1 VLKAMSLRLRLTLL
15 SVALVGITLGVIGV
29 ALYFYIERAS
39 YEQVD
44 GELSARTAEVPNTLT
59 RPMLQRLGIGT
70 LDLPD
75 PTGMDTPQIY
85 IQLLDTTGVVRAVSS
100 NIRSG
105 TFPVEADDMRQA
117 VQRQQTVASS
127 FTLDSGTRMRALYTP
142 VTQDRQVVGVIQA
155 IRSLANLDRNLDQ
168 TRLLLLATGVL
179 ALTLVGF
186 GAWWTT
192 GRTLRTVDSI
202 AATARRIE
210 LSQDLSQRIPHLP
223 DAPDDEMSRL
233 VYTFNNM
240 LARLDATFQ
249 AQKQFVADSSH
260 ELRSPLTVI
269 KGNLE
274 LWRKARSEEDRQI
287 AAAAIEQ
294 ETARM
299 TRLVENLLFLAQMEA
314 TPVRSAQPV
323 LREPVELDSLLLMVY
338 QQARAIGRGHQITL
352 AHEDVVTVQGDRDQ
366 LQQLLLNL
374 VDNAIKYTPTGG
386 TISLGL
392 YGAGDWARLE
402 VSDTGIGIPTD
413 DLPHIFDRFYRSD
426 KARSRTM
433 GGAGLGL
440 AIVREVAE
448 AHGGRVEVFSTPGE
462 GTLFR
467 VWLPR
472 QAGQAALPD
481 PAPGEALGLAF
492 LPDEIPALPPG
503 NGIEGQPVAP
513 LLGRSSDEIRR
524 GG

>member
-1 VLKAMSLRLRLTLL
+1 MSLRLRLTLL

-39 YEQVD
+39 YERID
-44 GELSARTAEVPNTLT
+44 GELGARTAEVPNTLT
-59 RPMLQRLGIGT
+59 RQTLQRLGIGT
-70 LDLPD
+70 LNLPD
-75 PTGMDTPQIY
+75 PSGMDTPQIY
-85 IQLLDTTGVVRAVSS
+85 VQILDQDGSVRLISD
-100 NIRSG
+100 NIRNG
-105 TFPVEADDMRQA
+105 AFPVGTDEVNGAL
-117 VQRQQTVASS
+117 QRQQPTVATV
-127 FTLDSGTRMRALYTP
+127 TLDNGTRMRMLYTP
-142 VTQDRQVVGVIQA
+142 LTQGRDVVGVVQA
-155 IRSLANLDRNLDQ
+155 ITSLVALDRSLEQ
-168 TRLLLLATGVL
+168 TRLLLLATGLL
-179 ALTLVGF
+179 ALTLVGL

-210 LSQDLSQRIPHLP
+210 LSQDLSQRIPDLA
-223 DAPDDEMSRL
+223 DAPDDEMTRL
-233 VYTFNNM
+233 VRTFNNM
-240 LARLDATFQ
+240 LARLDSTFQ
-249 AQKQFVADSSH
+249 AQRQFVADSSH

-269 KGNLE
+269 KVNLE
-274 LWRKARSEEDRQI
+274 LLRKARSEEDRQI

-314 TPVRSAQPV
+314 APMRSAQPV
-323 LREPVELDSLLLMVY
+323 LREPVELDSLLLTVY
-338 QQARAIGRGHQITL
+338 QQARTIGRAHHISL

-374 VDNAIKYTPTGG
+374 VDNAIKYTPAGG
-386 TISLGL
+386 TITLGL
-392 YGAGDWARLE
+392 YSEGGWARLE
-402 VSDTGIGIPTD
+402 VADSGIGIPAD

-448 AHGGRVEVFSTPGE
+448 AHGGRVEVFSTPGQ

-467 VWLPR
+467 VWLPH
-472 QAGQAALPD
+472 QASSAALPE
-481 PAPGEALGLAF
+481 PVATGSLGLTF
-492 LPDEIPALPPG
+492 LPEDTPALPAGASAGGGP
-503 NGIEGQPVAP
+503 ATP
-513 LLGRSSDEIRR
+513 LLGRSSDELRHT
-524 GG
+524 G